1 MEEGIR
7 GGFTD
12 FSQHQPQGH
21 HLHPSYLRASR
32 SSAVEKIQMEMPWKP
47 SNLAQHLPKPGEMPL
62 IKPHRL
68 LQHEIALDQIGNS
81 RGFRPG
87 FSINQA
93 AQPGIPGFVKHQ
105 DNAYVQAPS
114 DAFVSAWTALC
125 DVDEENGC
133 LLFYPDSH
141 RQGLLPTRFL
151 DHVAVLGQNP
161 GAEAVECVLH
171 REIEPIPMRL
181 KRGSTVFFH
190 GDLVHGSLPNTSTDR
205 FRYSFLATYIRSGSP
220 FRPGRLQQRT
230 EVDLHP
236 AT

>member
-1 MEEGIR
+1 M
-7 GGFTD
+7 
-12 FSQHQPQGH
+12 
-21 HLHPSYLRASR
+21 
-32 SSAVEKIQMEMPWKP
+32 
-47 SNLAQHLPKPGEMPL
+47 
-62 IKPHRL
+62 PHRVEPVFL
-68 LQHEIALDQIGNS
+68 ALMRYRPIVELVEQFVDGNASAIGS
-81 RGFRPG
+81 EF
-87 FSINQA
+87 FFT
-93 AQPGIPGFVKHQ
+93 QPGIPGFVKHQ